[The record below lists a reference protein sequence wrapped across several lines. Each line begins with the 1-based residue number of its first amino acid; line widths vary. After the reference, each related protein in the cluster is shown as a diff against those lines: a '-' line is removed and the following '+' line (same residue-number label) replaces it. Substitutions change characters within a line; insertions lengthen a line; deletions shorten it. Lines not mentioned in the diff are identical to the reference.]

1 MPTSDRERAVDAVDV
16 LNDFIGDFITGG
28 NVLREYAKQHHEG
41 KLALVAMIPIQ
52 KMCISYLVLAFAK
65 FEEFWK
71 HYHDLVPDEHHNAC
85 KTILK
90 TLRARKVTDFRK
102 RCVGHIW
109 DRKHQRPLAHSE
121 VLNALNVIATPNLGE
136 FLGWINNPKANVYP
150 STVVSVVEAVRDAV
164 MLTHRIQPDE
174 IVDR

>member
-1 MPTSDRERAVDAVDV
+1 MPTSERERAVDAVDV

-28 NVLREYAKQHHEG
+28 NVLSEYAKQHHEK
-41 KLALVAMIPIQ
+41 KLALIVMIPIQ

-71 HYHDLVPDEHHNAC
+71 HYHDLVPNEHHKAC

-90 TLRARKVTDFRK
+90 TLRDRKVTDFRN

-109 DRKHQRPLAHSE
+109 DRKRQRPLTHSE
-121 VLNALNVIATPNLGE
+121 VLNALKVIAAPNLGE
-136 FLGWINNPKANVYP
+136 FLRWINNPNANVYP
-150 STVVSVVEAVRDAV
+150 STVVSVVEAIRDAV
-164 MLTHRIQPDE
+164 MLTHSIRPNE
-174 IVDR
+174 IVGR